1 MSNIGGKISGRERHI
16 KLGVISIEMMI
27 RSRFRNDMTEW
38 SSTEDKEKRSKNRSL
53 RNPIQQLK
61 NGGFKAS

>member
-1 MSNIGGKISGRERHI
+1 VAGRHI

-38 SSTEDKEKRSKNRSL
+38 SSIQDKEKRSKNRSL

-61 NGGFKAS
+61 NGGFSAS